1 MASAAAAVA
10 AADSFDDLPSKEDIK
25 KEFYG
30 LLEGVGKLLDYT
42 YVETDETIGPQG
54 ASLSRRSDSCRSSA
68 GSSRGCATRRAQ
80 RTRRTWSSRS

>member
-30 LLEGVGKLLDYT
+30 LLEGVGKSLDYT
-42 YVETDETIGPQG
+42 YVETDETM
-54 ASLSRRSDSCRSSA
+54 R
-68 GSSRGCATRRAQ
+68 Q
-80 RTRRTWSSRS
+80 RPNTERYTAKSRSKTVLQLCSASA